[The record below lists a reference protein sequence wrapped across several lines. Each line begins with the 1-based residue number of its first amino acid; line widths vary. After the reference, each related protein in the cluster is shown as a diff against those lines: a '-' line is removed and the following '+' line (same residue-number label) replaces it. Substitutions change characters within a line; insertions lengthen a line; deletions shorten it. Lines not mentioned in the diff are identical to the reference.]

1 MKENP
6 LAPKKEYERS
16 AKPCRILIADDD
28 PEIRSLLK
36 EELTDEGYVI
46 VEARDGITAL
56 CEVPFHDFD
65 LIITDWKMPVRNG
78 IEILPS
84 LRESLPGVPVI
95 FMTAFGSEELRTF
108 LESEGIYFYL
118 SKPFDIEI
126 LKSMIREALS
136 KSPVRPFVPRG
147 K

>member
-1 MKENP
+1 M
-6 LAPKKEYERS
+6 APEKTRGS
-16 AKPCRILIADDD
+16 SGKPFRILIADDD

-36 EELTDEGYVI
+36 EELVEEGYII

-65 LIITDWKMPVRNG
+65 LIITDWKMPVRSG

-84 LRESLPGVPVI
+84 LRETLPGVPVI
-95 FMTAFGSEELRTF
+95 FMTAFGSEELRNF
-108 LESEGIYFYL
+108 LKGEGIYYYL
-118 SKPFDIEI
+118 SKPFDMEE
-126 LKSMIREALS
+126 LKSMIREAQAKAPL
-136 KSPVRPFVPRG
+136 RPFTPRA